1 MKRLIKGVLGGKKKK
16 VCMILGRH
24 QAFVAEEGSRERR
37 SARLVQGHVWGVL
50 GGPAPTS
57 LCRAAAGFVTLQS
70 KLPG

>member
-1 MKRLIKGVLGGKKKK
+1 
-16 VCMILGRH
+16 MILGRH

-37 SARLVQGHVWGVL
+37 SARLVQSHVWGVL